1 MKAFNLKSGKEYFAK
16 KADEYTKRVLSAA
29 DYYIDQGSRII
40 LLMPVEEKIDKE
52 MLHRY
57 FEIDGKTFFST
68 VTNSHDRLVQ
78 AYQRTMNRQGRL
90 F

>member
-16 KADEYTKRVLSAA
+16 KADEYTRRVLSAA
-29 DYYIDQGSRII
+29 DYYIDQGTRII
-40 LLMPVEEKIDKE
+40 LLMPIEEKIDKE

-57 FEIDGKTFFST
+57 FEIDGKTFFS
-68 VTNSHDRLVQ
+68 VITNSHERLVK
-78 AYQRTMNRQGRL
+78 AFRKSMNIQGRL

>member
-16 KADEYTKRVLSAA
+16 KADEYTRRVLSAA
-29 DYYIDQGSRII
+29 DYYIDQGTRII
-40 LLMPVEEKIDKE
+40 LLMPIEEKIDKE

-57 FEIDGKTFFST
+57 FEIDGKTFFS
-68 VTNSHDRLVQ
+68 VITNSHERLVQ
-78 AYQRTMNRQGRL
+78 SFRKSMNVQGRL

>member
-16 KADEYTKRVLSAA
+16 KADEYTRRVLSAA
-29 DYYIDQGSRII
+29 DYYIDQGTRII
-40 LLMPVEEKIDKE
+40 LLMPIEEKIDKE

-57 FEIDGKTFFST
+57 FEINGKTFFS
-68 VTNSHDRLVQ
+68 VITNSHERLVQ
-78 AYQRTMNRQGRL
+78 AFRKSMNVQGRL